1 MMYAVRRT
9 HVRSG
14 FTLIELLIVVAI
26 IAILAAIAVPNFLE
40 AQVRS
45 KIARVKADF
54 RALATAIESY
64 MVDWNSYPWRNITG
78 MYSNQYNEIGY
89 RLADLTTPI
98 AYVASVDFPDPFVEK
113 GTRGNYTDN
122 FIRFQYNYRNYQ
134 YFSAAGL
141 PPNTAVWVLNSL
153 GPDLVKNQGLNVE
166 LWARGLESPTATNPT
181 VIYDPTNG
189 TVSAGDI
196 PRTGGETKYASFAR

>member
-1 MMYAVRRT
+1 MTCASKPSYRR
-9 HVRSG
+9 SA

-26 IAILAAIAVPNFLE
+26 IAILAAIALPNFLE
-40 AQVRS
+40 AQTRS
-45 KIARVKADF
+45 KVARVKADY

-64 MVDWNSYPWRNITG
+64 MVDWNSYPWRNVTG
-78 MYSNQYNEIGY
+78 MYSSQYNEIGY

-98 AYVASVDFPDPFVEK
+98 AYITSVDFRDPFVEQ

-122 FIRFQYNYRNYQ
+122 LIRFQYNYRNYQ
-134 YFSAAGL
+134 YFSVVGL
-141 PPNTAVWVLNSL
+141 PPDTAVWVLNSL
-153 GPDLVKNQGLNVE
+153 GPDRVKNQGLSVE
-166 LWARGLESPTATNPT
+166 LWARGLENPTAPAPT

-196 PRTGGETKYASFAR
+196 PRTGGQTAYRNPT